1 MLLLVAGLCC
11 PEMSL
16 ERESSFEGFSQK
28 EQDICNS
35 YIVAEKKSKNNQAS
49 DRTLEVLPLQCF
61 KQPFL
66 SITKK

>member
-16 ERESSFEGFSQK
+16 ERESPFEGFSQN

-35 YIVAEKKSKNNQAS
+35 YIVAEKKEVKKNKHQN
-49 DRTLEVLPLQCF
+49 
-61 KQPFL
+61 
-66 SITKK
+66 I

>member
-28 EQDICNS
+28 ELDLCNS
-35 YIVAEKKSKNNQAS
+35 YIVAKKKKLKKQAS
-49 DRTLEVLPLQCF
+49 DMNFRHIVSSVFQAPIIH
-61 KQPFL
+61 P
-66 SITKK
+66 

>member
-35 YIVAEKKSKNNQAS
+35 YIVAEKKKLKKNKHQ
-49 DRTLEVLPLQCF
+49 
-61 KQPFL
+61 
-66 SITKK
+66 I

>member
-35 YIVAEKKSKNNQAS
+35 YIVAEKKKLKKQAS
-49 DRTLEVLPLQCF
+49 DMNFRRIASSVFQATFIHP
-61 KQPFL
+61 
-66 SITKK
+66 